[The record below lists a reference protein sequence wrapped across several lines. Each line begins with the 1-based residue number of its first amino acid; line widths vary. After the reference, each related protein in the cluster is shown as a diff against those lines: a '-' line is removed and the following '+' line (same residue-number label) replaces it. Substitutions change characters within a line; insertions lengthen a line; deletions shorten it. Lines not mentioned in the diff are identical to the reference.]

1 MTKRDL
7 VIHLSLGTPL
17 LINTKEQ
24 LAYVLAFKFAIYF
37 EKYCKQPSDILT
49 PMKILLQNEIGS
61 EESSLDSW
69 DELNFLELAEKS
81 GAKFSSF

>member
-17 LINTKEQ
+17 LVTTKEQ
-24 LAYVLAFKFAIYF
+24 LAFVLAFKFASYF
-37 EKYCKQPSDILT
+37 EKYCKVPSDILS
-49 PMKILLQNEIGS
+49 PMNILLQNEIGS